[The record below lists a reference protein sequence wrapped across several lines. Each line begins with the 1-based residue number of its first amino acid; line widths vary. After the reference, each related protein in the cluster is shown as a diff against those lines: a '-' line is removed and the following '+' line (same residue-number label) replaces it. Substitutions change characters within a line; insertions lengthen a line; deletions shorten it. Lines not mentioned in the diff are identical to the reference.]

1 LFRSGQG
8 LTATCAVCL
17 NSGRIDLGVLMQH
30 LGDDHACSEAALR
43 ERLQCSVCGSSDMVV
58 REAGPTGNA
67 DSLPGAEIA
76 IPEKV

>member
-1 LFRSGQG
+1 
-8 LTATCAVCL
+8 
-17 NSGRIDLGVLMQH
+17 
-30 LGDDHACSEAALR
+30 
-43 ERLQCSVCGSSDMVV
+43 MVV